1 MTAKGCAR
9 PRLTPLPAISG
20 TLRHM
25 LDNLLNSVKRATEK
39 VQRRGEE
46 VAQVARLR
54 MEIFGLNRE
63 LDGAYAR
70 LGRAYHSGS
79 DVDLLQ
85 GVRDDIARVEEEIAA
100 RERLITELGGDPR
113 EGGEEQAAAQDTSR
127 VSLSKASQEEV
138 TRGPS
143 TSDTILDN
151 RPNFRGGPNLSGGT
165 EPTIPDAMPRPDQDR

>member
-1 MTAKGCAR
+1 
-9 PRLTPLPAISG
+9 
-20 TLRHM
+20 M

-85 GVRDDIARVEEEIAA
+85 GVRDDIARVEEEIVA

-113 EGGEEQAAAQDTSR
+113 EGVDEQTVAPTPGS
-127 VSLSKASQEEV
+127 VSLSKQGLSLESREEV

-151 RPNFRGGPNLSGGT
+151 RPNFSSGPNLSGST
-165 EPTIPDAMPRPDQDR
+165 EPTIPDAMPRSDQDPDQDR